1 NVLITMLLGGLW
13 HGANWTF
20 VLWGGMHGIAI
31 VVNQAWHGA
40 ALRKRLLHRAGRAW
54 HWLAVLV
61 TFNVVTWLWIPFR
74 APDMATAARGP
85 LVPFCTTRGAA
96 VESLNVIF
104 FLVMLIAVAAPL
116 HRFDRH
122 SRARLLC
129 NLVTRKNLRAPA
141 WTAITITWLTVVA
154 VTTGSSAKF

>member
-1 NVLITMLLGGLW
+1 GSVVEFWRRWHITLSHWLRDYIYIPLGGNRGGALARSRNVLITMLLGGLW

-74 APDMATAARGP
+74 APDMATAARVALGP
-85 LVPFCTTRGAA
+85 FVTHPGDA
-96 VESLNVIF
+96 VEFLQVNF
-104 FLVMLIAVAAPL
+104 FLVML
-116 HRFDRH
+116 
-122 SRARLLC
+122 
-129 NLVTRKNLRAPA
+129 
-141 WTAITITWLTVVA
+141 
-154 VTTGSSAKF
+154 